1 MCIKFRLTTS
11 TLVKETGV
19 KDDKRHHLCD
29 IVLLL
34 IKDNKKKYFNF
45 ETDAVNCW
53 FSFTIDSFVL

>member
-19 KDDKRHHLCD
+19 KDDERHHLCD

-34 IKDNKKKYFNF
+34 IKDNNKK
-45 ETDAVNCW
+45 
-53 FSFTIDSFVL
+53 IL